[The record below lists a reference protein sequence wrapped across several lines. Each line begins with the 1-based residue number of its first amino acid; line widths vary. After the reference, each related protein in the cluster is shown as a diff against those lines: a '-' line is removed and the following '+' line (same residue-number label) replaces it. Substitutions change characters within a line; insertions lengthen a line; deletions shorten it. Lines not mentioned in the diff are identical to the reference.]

1 MPRLLLKLA
10 SFGLL
15 ALPTLTLAGCSE
27 SLTAGPSAPSFATS
41 SKSYEK
47 TLTPEQQKA
56 AISDLQTEQAKRH
69 AEATGQGDTAASP
82 TPAQSQ
88 N

>member
-1 MPRLLLKLA
+1 MLRLLLRLA
-10 SFGLL
+10 PFGLL
-15 ALPTLTLAGCSE
+15 ALPTLTLAGCSD
-27 SLTAGPSAPSFATS
+27 SLTAGQPDTSFATS

-47 TLTPEQQKA
+47 TLTPQQQKA

>member
-10 SFGLL
+10 TFGLF
-15 ALPTLTLAGCSE
+15 ALSAVTLAGCSD
-27 SLTAGPSAPSFATS
+27 SLTAGKTDPSFATS
-41 SKSYEK
+41 QKGYAN

-69 AEATGQGDTAASP
+69 AEATGQGDAAASP
-82 TPAQSQ
+82 PPAQSQ